1 MEEYIDILDS
11 NGIPTGEVK
20 PKSEVH
26 EKGYFHNTAHVWIF
40 NENKEIL
47 LQQRSLNKSI
57 CPGLW
62 DVSAAGHV
70 DAGERVED
78 AAIREVYEEL
88 GLKLQN
94 KKLIKIG
101 TNKIERYYSNN
112 LIDNEFHNSFLY
124 QTNTNIKSYIID
136 SIEVEAIKY
145 VTIEDFIRLLNT
157 ADNNHFVKSNREYY
171 LNVIKSISEF

>member
-11 NGIPTGEVK
+11 NGVPTGEIK
-20 PKSEVH
+20 PKSVVH

-40 NENKEIL
+40 NEKKEIL

-70 DAGERVED
+70 DSGETVKE

-94 KKLIKIG
+94 EKLIKIS
-101 TNKIERYYSNN
+101 TNKVERYYAEN
-112 LIDNEFHNSFLY
+112 LIDNEFHNSFIY
-124 QTNTNIKSYIID
+124 QTDTKLKSYCVNK
-136 SIEVEAIKY
+136 IEVEAIKY
-145 VTIEDFIRLLNT
+145 ISIQDFINLLNT
-157 ADNNHFVKSNREYY
+157 DNNNHFIKSNKEYY
-171 LNVIKSISEF
+171 LRVIKSISEF